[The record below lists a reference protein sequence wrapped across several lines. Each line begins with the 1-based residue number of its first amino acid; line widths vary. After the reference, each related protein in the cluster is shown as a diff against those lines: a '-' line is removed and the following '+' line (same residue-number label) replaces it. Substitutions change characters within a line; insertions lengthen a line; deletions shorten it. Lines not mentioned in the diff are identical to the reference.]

1 MFTLADAPPVE
12 ELGYELPIE
21 ATRPME
27 DCYNKLQAAVTA
39 GTFVINVS
47 NSPHDYHDHIFSS
60 SLAAAMWVWLGKAG
74 GRLELRVW
82 GLFHIAW

>member
-47 NSPHDYHDHIFSS
+47 QCESS
-60 SLAAAMWVWLGKAG
+60 
-74 GRLELRVW
+74 
-82 GLFHIAW
+82 